1 MVRQPSVCGA
11 AAAESGR
18 DPGWFSPSVVHG
30 RRRSGRLKGLTR
42 PAEGSGP
49 YEAPVDR
56 TPVGRGPCAP
66 PFCALS
72 RRASDCIK
80 CGKCEKA
87 CPQHLPIRQL
97 LEQVSQEFDKAR

>member
-1 MVRQPSVCGA
+1 MVFSFCCTRAMALWQ
-11 AAAESGR
+11 AEGP
-18 DPGWFSPSVVHG
+18 D
-30 RRRSGRLKGLTR
+30 

>member
-1 MVRQPSVCGA
+1 MPASRGTS
-11 AAAESGR
+11 SK
-18 DPGWFSPSVVHG
+18 SPCFI
-30 RRRSGRLKGLTR
+30 RRRRRFGDF
-42 PAEGSGP
+42 PAFLCPG
-49 YEAPVDR
+49 
-56 TPVGRGPCAP
+56 
-66 PFCALS
+66 

>member
-1 MVRQPSVCGA
+1 MPTVVLADWQALSCPPAGA
-11 AAAESGR
+11 LPR
-18 DPGWFSPSVVHG
+18 N
-30 RRRSGRLKGLTR
+30 RLASSATGG
-42 PAEGSGP
+42 AS
-49 YEAPVDR
+49 AIS
-56 TPVGRGPCAP
+56 P
-66 PFCALS
+66 PFCAPG